1 MDPLMEQAI
10 ERCKPLLTG
19 SDVRMFICY
28 QYGNAD
34 GARLEMGAAKYG
46 KSSQVVFFELTKDTD
61 LNTISQTAK
70 DGKTWSLTDPKNMTD
85 IINTV

>member
-34 GARLEMGAAKYG
+34 GARLEMGPAKYG
-46 KSSQVVFFELTKDTD
+46 KPSQVVFFELTQRTP
-61 LNTISQTAK
+61 TSTPSARRPRTARH
-70 DGKTWSLTDPKNMTD
+70 GRSPTPRT
-85 IINTV
+85 